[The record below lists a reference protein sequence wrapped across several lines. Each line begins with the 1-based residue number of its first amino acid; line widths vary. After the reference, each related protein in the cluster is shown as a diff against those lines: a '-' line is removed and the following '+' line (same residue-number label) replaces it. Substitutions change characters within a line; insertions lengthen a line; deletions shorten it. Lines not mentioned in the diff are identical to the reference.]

1 MALARALLVAV
12 LTAWMAVAPAWA
24 APEWHPLHDA
34 LPPRPT
40 IEAPAGGWYTEDGLY
55 ARVHGDWEDR
65 QTVRRLADHAATAVP
80 RLSRALRVPAG
91 GALDVYVVDSAAF
104 ARIQPGAPPDWADG
118 TAWPLDGLVFLHEPR
133 SRPGMADP
141 LEQVLDH
148 ELVHV
153 LLGRA
158 FAPARPPR
166 WLQEGVAQLYA
177 GEVGPDVALTLGQA
191 AGLGGLPPLGWLA
204 GRWPADALQA
214 RLAYAQ
220 SADFVAWLAG
230 EHGEDVVPRLVDE
243 VRGGKDLAAAVE
255 AVTGRPLA
263 AVEADWRDRWVE
275 SWGWLRVLA
284 DSSLWLGIAGLLVV
298 VGWWRRRRRAQ
309 ARLRRWEAEEEAAR
323 RLHEARL
330 ASWRPEP
337 YPGSSLVN

>member
-1 MALARALLVAV
+1 MGLARALLVAV
-12 LTAWMAVAPAWA
+12 LAAWMAVAPAWA
-24 APEWHPLHDA
+24 APEWRRLDDA

-40 IEAPAGGWYTEDGLY
+40 VEAPAGGWYTEDGLY
-55 ARVHGDWEDR
+55 ARVHGAWEDR
-65 QTVRRLADHAATAVP
+65 ATVRRLANHAATAVP
-80 RLSRALRVPAG
+80 RLSRALQVPAG
-91 GALDVYVVDSAAF
+91 GPLDVYVVDRTTF

-133 SRPGMADP
+133 SRPGTADP

-158 FAPARPPR
+158 FAPVRPPR

-204 GRWPADALQA
+204 GRWPDDALSA

-230 EHGEDVVPRLVDE
+230 EHGEDVVPRLVAE

-263 AVEADWRDRWVE
+263 VVEADWRVRWE
-275 SWGWLRVLA
+275 GSWGWLRVLS
-284 DSSLWLGIAGLLVV
+284 DSSWWLGIAGLLVV
-298 VGWWRRRRRAQ
+298 VGGWRRRRQDR
-309 ARLRRWEAEEEAAR
+309 ARLRRWEAEEEEAR
-323 RLHEARL
+323 RLQEARP
-330 ASWRPEP
+330 ATWPP
-337 YPGSSLVN
+337 APCPGSSLVN